1 MKVIGGKRI
10 MKGKKRIKQE
20 YIILILKVIIII
32 SILIFLVMRF
42 VFASVHIDGTS
53 MEPTLRNNEYGIA
66 NRFVVSEETI
76 TRFDIVVVDEEDEG
90 QIVKRVIGLPN
101 ETIQYKDDT
110 LYING
115 QLVLEP
121 FLDQDYIESH
131 TMEHKIPFTSDF
143 GPITLK
149 KDEYFIIGDNRMNS
163 KDSRAFGPIK
173 IDSIIAKDIIILYPF
188 DQIRIEN
195 SK

>member
-10 MKGKKRIKQE
+10 MKGRKRIKQE
-20 YIILILKVIIII
+20 YIILILKVIIITC
-32 SILIFLVMRF
+32 ILIFLVMRF

-101 ETIQYKDDT
+101 ETIQYKNDT

-143 GPITLK
+143 GPITLQ
-149 KDEYFIIGDNRMNS
+149 KDEYFVIGDNRMNS

>member
-1 MKVIGGKRI
+1 

-101 ETIQYKDDT
+101 ETILYKNDT

-131 TMEHKIPFTSDF
+131 TMENKIPFTSDF
-143 GPITLK
+143 GPITLQD
-149 KDEYFIIGDNRMNS
+149 DEYFVIGDNRMNS

>member
-76 TRFDIVVVDEEDEG
+76 TRFDIVVVDEADEG
-90 QIVKRVIGLPN
+90 QIVKRVVGLPN

-149 KDEYFIIGDNRMNS
+149 KDEYFVLGDNRMNS

>member
-101 ETIQYKDDT
+101 ETIQYKNDI

-149 KDEYFIIGDNRMNS
+149 KDEYFVIGDNRMNS